1 MTCQVSS
8 NFKITFR
15 DSSVTD
21 DPCTA
26 TVLPATCQGHQ
37 FLFLLCGQKALL
49 AEPLILGNDPCYHQK
64 LGHYYSEGQ
73 VLVDVTILGLSSLW
87 RKERAL
93 NRGE

>member
-21 DPCTA
+21 DPCAA

-37 FLFLLCGQKALL
+37 FPFLLCGQKALL
-49 AEPLILGNDPCYHQK
+49 AEPLILGNDTLLSPEIGALLFRGASVGRCDNSGTE
-64 LGHYYSEGQ
+64 L
-73 VLVDVTILGLSSLW
+73 LVE
-87 RKERAL
+87 ERERL
-93 NRGE
+93 K